1 MVAWVKKLIQYILF
15 LGIGLV
21 LLYLTYKNVNPVDLW
36 DNLKAVSV
44 KGLIVIVAIGFLAII
59 FRGLRWV
66 QMLQSLG
73 YEVHSVRAIAAVAMS
88 YLVNLVT
95 LRVGEVARCTAL
107 NRTDKVPID
116 KLVGTVVLER
126 VVDTLLFLFVVL
138 STVIISSDEL
148 SDFMVQ
154 SGAQL
159 PQLSATTLVLVGIII
174 GGGILLVYLT
184 RNIWIQ
190 WGFAQKIIGFTTGMA
205 EGLRSLRTVNNKPLF
220 WFYSIGIW
228 TCYVGTIAVGFTVA
242 SGLESIGPEQAFFV
256 SVAAGLGYVIPVPG
270 GIGAY
275 HYLVSKALVVL
286 GLTAFIGTS
295 FATLIHSSQ
304 SLMFVITGALA
315 FVFLYFAGRK

>member
-1 MVAWVKKLIQYILF
+1 MPAWVKKVTQYVLF
-15 LGIGLV
+15 LGIGLA
-21 LLYLTYKNVNPVDLW
+21 LLYLTFKNVNPVDLW
-36 DNLKAVSV
+36 DNLKSVSAE
-44 KGLIVIVAIGFLAII
+44 GLIGIIAIGFLAII

-73 YEVHSVRAIAAVAMS
+73 YEVHGARAIAAVAFS

-95 LRVGEVARCTAL
+95 PRVGEVARCTAL

-126 VVDTLLFLFVVL
+126 VVDTLLFLVVVL

-148 SDFMVQ
+148 RDFMIQ

-159 PQLSATTLVLVGIII
+159 PELSATALVLAGILL
-174 GGGILLVYLT
+174 GGGILLVYFT
-184 RNIWIQ
+184 RNSWMQ
-190 WGFAQKIIGFTTGMA
+190 WGFAQKIAGFATGMV

-228 TCYVGTIAVGFTVA
+228 TCYVATIAVGFTIV

-256 SVAAGLGYVIPVPG
+256 SVAAGLGFVIPVPG

-286 GLTAFIGTS
+286 GLTPFVGTS

-304 SLMFVITGALA
+304 SLMFVVTGALG

>member
-1 MVAWVKKLIQYILF
+1 MNGALKKTIQYVLF
-15 LGIGLV
+15 LGIGLA
-21 LLYLTYKNVNPVDLW
+21 LLYLTFKNVNPIDLW
-36 DNLKAVSV
+36 INIRAVSIE
-44 KGLIVIVAIGFLAII
+44 GFALIVFIGFVAIV

-73 YEVHSVRAIAAVAMS
+73 YEVKGSRAIAAVAFS

-95 LRVGEVARCTAL
+95 PRVGEVARCTAL
-107 NRTDKVPID
+107 NRTDNVPID

-126 VVDTLLFLFVVL
+126 VVDTLLFGMVVL
-138 STVIISSDEL
+138 STVFISSDEL
-148 SDFMVQ
+148 ASFLSE

-159 PQLSATTLVLVGIII
+159 PELSATTIFIASGVAIA
-174 GGGILLVYLT
+174 GILMVYLT
-184 RNIWIQ
+184 RKIWLQ
-190 WGFAQKIIGFTTGMA
+190 WGFAQKIAGFATGMIT
-205 EGLRSLRTVNNKPLF
+205 GLRSLRTVNNKPLF

-228 TCYVGTIAVGFTVA
+228 SCYVATIAVGFTIV
-242 SGLESIGPEQAFFV
+242 SGLERIGPEQAFFV
-256 SVAAGLGYVIPVPG
+256 SVAAGLGFVIPVPG

-286 GLTAFIGTS
+286 GLSPFVGTS

-304 SLMFVITGALA
+304 SLMFVFTGALG

>member
-1 MVAWVKKLIQYILF
+1 MNGALKKTIQYVLF
-15 LGIGLV
+15 LGIGLA
-21 LLYLTYKNVNPVDLW
+21 LLYLTFKNVNPIDLW
-36 DNLKAVSV
+36 NNIRAVSIE
-44 KGLIVIVAIGFLAII
+44 GFALIVFIGFVAIV

-73 YEVHSVRAIAAVAMS
+73 YEVKGSRAIAAVAFS

-95 LRVGEVARCTAL
+95 PRVGEVARCTAL
-107 NRTDKVPID
+107 NRTDNVPID

-126 VVDTLLFLFVVL
+126 VVDTLLFGMVVL
-138 STVIISSDEL
+138 STVFISSDEL
-148 SDFMVQ
+148 ASFLSE

-159 PQLSATTLVLVGIII
+159 PELSATTIFIASGAAIAGMLM
-174 GGGILLVYLT
+174 VYLT
-184 RNIWIQ
+184 RKIWLQ
-190 WGFAQKIIGFTTGMA
+190 WGFAQKIAGFATGMIT
-205 EGLRSLRTVNNKPLF
+205 GLRSLRTVNNKPLF

-228 TCYVGTIAVGFTVA
+228 SCYVATIAVGFTIV
-242 SGLESIGPEQAFFV
+242 SGLERIGPEQAFFV
-256 SVAAGLGYVIPVPG
+256 SVAAGLGFVIPVPG

-286 GLTAFIGTS
+286 GLSPFVGTS

-304 SLMFVITGALA
+304 SLMFVFTGALG

>member
-1 MVAWVKKLIQYILF
+1 MSGWVKKTVQYVLF
-15 LGIGLV
+15 LSIGV
-21 LLYLTYKNVNPVDLW
+21 ALLYLTFKNVNPVDLW
-36 DNLKAVSV
+36 NNLKEVPIS
-44 KGLIVIVAIGFLAII
+44 GLLLVIAIGFIAII

-73 YEVHSVRAIAAVAMS
+73 YEVQGARAIAAVAFS

-95 LRVGEVARCTAL
+95 PRVGEVARCTAL

-126 VVDTLLFLFVVL
+126 VVDTLLFAVVTL
-138 STVIISSDEL
+138 STVLISGDEL
-148 SDFMVQ
+148 RDFMAQ
-154 SGAQL
+154 SGAQI
-159 PQLSATTLVLVGIII
+159 PELSVAGSVVVISVLFAIFAV
-174 GGGILLVYLT
+174 VVFT
-184 RNIWIQ
+184 RKIWMQ
-190 WGFAQKIIGFTTGMA
+190 WTVAQKIAGFATGMIT
-205 EGLRSLRTVNNKPLF
+205 GLRSLRTVNNKPLF

-228 TCYVGTIAVGFTVA
+228 TCYVATIAIGFTIVE
-242 SGLESIGPEQAFFV
+242 GVQGIGPDQAFFV
-256 SVAAGLGYVIPVPG
+256 SVAAGLGFVIPVPG

-286 GLTAFIGTS
+286 GLSPFIGTS

-304 SLMFVITGALA
+304 SLMFVFTGALG

>member
-1 MVAWVKKLIQYILF
+1 MNGALKKTIQYVLF
-15 LGIGLV
+15 LGIGLA
-21 LLYLTYKNVNPVDLW
+21 LLYLTFKNVNPIDLW
-36 DNLKAVSV
+36 NNIRAVSIE
-44 KGLIVIVAIGFLAII
+44 GFALIVFIGFVAIV

-73 YEVHSVRAIAAVAMS
+73 YEVKGSRAIAAVAFS

-95 LRVGEVARCTAL
+95 PRVGEVARCTAL
-107 NRTDKVPID
+107 NRTDNVPID

-126 VVDTLLFLFVVL
+126 VVDTLLFGMVVL
-138 STVIISSDEL
+138 STIFISSDEL
-148 SDFMVQ
+148 ASFLSE

-159 PQLSATTLVLVGIII
+159 PELSATTIFIASGVAIA
-174 GGGILLVYLT
+174 GILMVYLT
-184 RNIWIQ
+184 RKIWLQ
-190 WGFAQKIIGFTTGMA
+190 WGFAQKIAGFATGMIT
-205 EGLRSLRTVNNKPLF
+205 GLRSLRTVNNKPLF

-228 TCYVGTIAVGFTVA
+228 SCYVATIAVGFTIV
-242 SGLESIGPEQAFFV
+242 SGLERIGPEQAFFV
-256 SVAAGLGYVIPVPG
+256 SVAAGLGFVIPVPG

-286 GLTAFIGTS
+286 GLSPFVGTS

-304 SLMFVITGALA
+304 SLMFVFTGALG

>member
-1 MVAWVKKLIQYILF
+1 MPAWVKKVAQYVLF
-15 LGIGLV
+15 LGIGLA
-21 LLYLTYKNVNPVDLW
+21 LLYLTFKNVNPVHLW

-44 KGLIVIVAIGFLAII
+44 EGLIGIIAIGFLAII

-73 YEVHSVRAIAAVAMS
+73 YEVHGARAIAAVAFS

-95 LRVGEVARCTAL
+95 PRVGEVARCTAL

-126 VVDTLLFLFVVL
+126 VVDTLLFLIVVL

-148 SDFMVQ
+148 RDFMIQ

-159 PQLSATTLVLVGIII
+159 PELSATTLVLAGILLVS
-174 GGGILLVYLT
+174 GILLVYFT
-184 RNIWIQ
+184 RNTWMQ
-190 WGFAQKIIGFTTGMA
+190 WGFAQKIAGFATGMV

-228 TCYVGTIAVGFTVA
+228 TCYVTTIAVGFTIV

-256 SVAAGLGYVIPVPG
+256 SVAAGLGFVIPVPG

-286 GLTAFIGTS
+286 GLTPFVGTS

-304 SLMFVITGALA
+304 SLMFVVTGALG

>member
-1 MVAWVKKLIQYILF
+1 MNGALKKTIQYVLF
-15 LGIGLV
+15 LGIGLA
-21 LLYLTYKNVNPVDLW
+21 LLYLTFKNVNPIDLW
-36 DNLKAVSV
+36 NNIRAVSIE
-44 KGLIVIVAIGFLAII
+44 GFALIVFIGFVAIV

-73 YEVHSVRAIAAVAMS
+73 YEVKGSRAIAAVAFS

-95 LRVGEVARCTAL
+95 PRVGEVARCTAL
-107 NRTDKVPID
+107 NRTDNVPID

-126 VVDTLLFLFVVL
+126 VVDTLLFGMVVL
-138 STVIISSDEL
+138 STVFISSDEL
-148 SDFMVQ
+148 ASFLSE

-159 PQLSATTLVLVGIII
+159 PELSATTIFIASGVAIAGMLM
-174 GGGILLVYLT
+174 VYLT
-184 RNIWIQ
+184 RKIWLQ
-190 WGFAQKIIGFTTGMA
+190 WGFAQKIAGFATGMIT
-205 EGLRSLRTVNNKPLF
+205 GLRSLRTVNNKPLF

-228 TCYVGTIAVGFTVA
+228 SCYVATIAVGFTIV
-242 SGLESIGPEQAFFV
+242 SGLERIGPEQAFFV
-256 SVAAGLGYVIPVPG
+256 SVAAGLGFVIPVPG

-286 GLTAFIGTS
+286 GLSPFVGTS

-304 SLMFVITGALA
+304 SLMFVFTGALG

>member
-1 MVAWVKKLIQYILF
+1 MNGALKKTIQYVLF
-15 LGIGLV
+15 LGIGLA
-21 LLYLTYKNVNPVDLW
+21 LLYLTFKNVNPIDLW
-36 DNLKAVSV
+36 NNIRAVSIE
-44 KGLIVIVAIGFLAII
+44 GFALIVFIGFVAIV

-73 YEVHSVRAIAAVAMS
+73 YEVKGSRAIAAVAFS

-95 LRVGEVARCTAL
+95 PRVGEVARCTAL
-107 NRTDKVPID
+107 NRTDNVPID

-126 VVDTLLFLFVVL
+126 VVDTLLFGMVVL
-138 STVIISSDEL
+138 STVFISSDEL
-148 SDFMVQ
+148 ASFLSE

-159 PQLSATTLVLVGIII
+159 PELSATTIFIASGVAIA
-174 GGGILLVYLT
+174 GILMVYST
-184 RNIWIQ
+184 RKIWLQ
-190 WGFAQKIIGFTTGMA
+190 WGFAQKIAGFATGMIT
-205 EGLRSLRTVNNKPLF
+205 GLRSLRTVNNKPLF

-228 TCYVGTIAVGFTVA
+228 SCYVATIAVGFTIV
-242 SGLESIGPEQAFFV
+242 SGLERIGPEQAFFV
-256 SVAAGLGYVIPVPG
+256 SVAAGLGFVIPVPG

-286 GLTAFIGTS
+286 GLSPFVGTS

-304 SLMFVITGALA
+304 SLMFVFTGALG

>member
-1 MVAWVKKLIQYILF
+1 MNGALKKTIQYVLF
-15 LGIGLV
+15 LGIGLA
-21 LLYLTYKNVNPVDLW
+21 LLYLTFKNVNPIDLW
-36 DNLKAVSV
+36 NNIRAVSIE
-44 KGLIVIVAIGFLAII
+44 GFALIVFIGFVAIV

-73 YEVHSVRAIAAVAMS
+73 YEVKGSRAIAAVAFS

-95 LRVGEVARCTAL
+95 PRVGEVARCTAL
-107 NRTDKVPID
+107 NRTDNVPID

-126 VVDTLLFLFVVL
+126 VVDTLLFGMVVL
-138 STVIISSDEL
+138 STVFISSDEL
-148 SDFMVQ
+148 ASFLSE

-159 PQLSATTLVLVGIII
+159 PELSATTIFIASGVAIAGMLMM
-174 GGGILLVYLT
+174 YLT
-184 RNIWIQ
+184 RKIWLQ
-190 WGFAQKIIGFTTGMA
+190 WGFAQKIAGFATGMIT
-205 EGLRSLRTVNNKPLF
+205 GLRSLRTVNNKPLF

-228 TCYVGTIAVGFTVA
+228 SCYVATIAVGFTIV
-242 SGLESIGPEQAFFV
+242 SGLERIGPEQAFFV
-256 SVAAGLGYVIPVPG
+256 SVAAGLGFVIPVPG

-286 GLTAFIGTS
+286 GLSPFVGTS

-304 SLMFVITGALA
+304 SLMFVFTGALG

>member
-1 MVAWVKKLIQYILF
+1 MNGALKKTIQYVLF
-15 LGIGLV
+15 LGIGLA
-21 LLYLTYKNVNPVDLW
+21 LLYLTFKNVNPIDLW
-36 DNLKAVSV
+36 NNIRAVSIE
-44 KGLIVIVAIGFLAII
+44 GFALIVFIGFVAIV

-73 YEVHSVRAIAAVAMS
+73 YEVKGSRAIAAVAFS

-95 LRVGEVARCTAL
+95 PRVGEVARCTAL
-107 NRTDKVPID
+107 NRTDNVPID

-126 VVDTLLFLFVVL
+126 VVDTLLFGMVVL
-138 STVIISSDEL
+138 STVFISSDEL
-148 SDFMVQ
+148 ASFLSE

-159 PQLSATTLVLVGIII
+159 PELSATTIFIASGVAIAGMLM
-174 GGGILLVYLT
+174 VYLT
-184 RNIWIQ
+184 RKFWLQ
-190 WGFAQKIIGFTTGMA
+190 WGFAQKIAGFATGMIT
-205 EGLRSLRTVNNKPLF
+205 GLRSLRTVNNKPLF

-228 TCYVGTIAVGFTVA
+228 SCYVATIAVGFTIV

-256 SVAAGLGYVIPVPG
+256 SVAAGLGFVIPVPG

-286 GLTAFIGTS
+286 GLSPFVGTS

-304 SLMFVITGALA
+304 SLMFVFTGALG

>member
-1 MVAWVKKLIQYILF
+1 MPAWVKKAAQYVLF
-15 LGIGLV
+15 LGIGLA
-21 LLYLTYKNVNPVDLW
+21 LLYLTFKNVNPVDLW

-44 KGLIVIVAIGFLAII
+44 EGLIGIIAIGFLAII

-73 YEVHSVRAIAAVAMS
+73 YEVHSARAIAAVAIS

-95 LRVGEVARCTAL
+95 PRVGEVARCTAL

-126 VVDTLLFLFVVL
+126 VVDTLLFLVVVL

-148 SDFMVQ
+148 RDFMIE

-159 PQLSATTLVLVGIII
+159 PELSATTLVLAVILL

-184 RNIWIQ
+184 RNIWMQ
-190 WGFAQKIIGFTTGMA
+190 WGFAQKIAGFATGMV

-228 TCYVGTIAVGFTVA
+228 TCYVATIAVGFTIV

-256 SVAAGLGYVIPVPG
+256 SVAAGLGFVIPVPG

-286 GLTAFIGTS
+286 GLTQFVGTS

-304 SLMFVITGALA
+304 SLMFVVTGALG

>member
-1 MVAWVKKLIQYILF
+1 MNGALKKTIQYVLF
-15 LGIGLV
+15 LGIGLA
-21 LLYLTYKNVNPVDLW
+21 LLYLTFKNVNPIDLW
-36 DNLKAVSV
+36 NNIRAVSIE
-44 KGLIVIVAIGFLAII
+44 GFALIVFIGFVAIV

-73 YEVHSVRAIAAVAMS
+73 YEVKGSRAIAAVAFS

-95 LRVGEVARCTAL
+95 PRVGEVARCTAL
-107 NRTDKVPID
+107 NRTDNVPID

-126 VVDTLLFLFVVL
+126 VVDTLLFGMVVL
-138 STVIISSDEL
+138 STVFISSDEL
-148 SDFMVQ
+148 ASFLSE

-159 PQLSATTLVLVGIII
+159 PELSATTIFIASGVAIA
-174 GGGILLVYLT
+174 GILMVYST
-184 RNIWIQ
+184 RKIWLQ
-190 WGFAQKIIGFTTGMA
+190 WGFAQKIAGFATGMIT
-205 EGLRSLRTVNNKPLF
+205 GLRSLRTVNNKPLF

-228 TCYVGTIAVGFTVA
+228 SCYVATIAVGFTIV
-242 SGLESIGPEQAFFV
+242 SGLEPIGPEQAFFV
-256 SVAAGLGYVIPVPG
+256 SVAAGLGFVIPVPG

-286 GLTAFIGTS
+286 GLSPFVGTS

-304 SLMFVITGALA
+304 SLMFVFTGALG

>member
-1 MVAWVKKLIQYILF
+1 MAAWVKKVGQYALF
-15 LGIGLV
+15 LGISLA
-21 LLYLTYKNVNPVDLW
+21 LLYLTFKNINPVDLW
-36 DNLKAVSV
+36 DNLKAASV

-73 YEVHSVRAIAAVAMS
+73 YEVHSVRAIAAVALS

-95 LRVGEVARCTAL
+95 PRVGEVARCTAL

-126 VVDTLLFLFVVL
+126 VVDTLLFLVVVL

-148 SDFMVQ
+148 SDFIIQ

-159 PQLSATTLVLVGIII
+159 PQLSATTLVLAGIIL
-174 GGGILLVYLT
+174 GGGILLIYFT
-184 RNIWIQ
+184 RNIWMQ
-190 WGFAQKIIGFTTGMA
+190 WGFAQKIVGFTTGMT
-205 EGLRSLRTVNNKPLF
+205 EGLRSLRTVNNKSLF

-228 TCYVGTIAVGFTVA
+228 TCYVGTIAVGFSVV

-256 SVAAGLGYVIPVPG
+256 SVAAGMGYVIPVPG

>member
-1 MVAWVKKLIQYILF
+1 MNGALKKTIQYVLF
-15 LGIGLV
+15 LGIGLA
-21 LLYLTYKNVNPVDLW
+21 LLYLTFKNVNPIDLW
-36 DNLKAVSV
+36 INIRAVSIE
-44 KGLIVIVAIGFLAII
+44 GFALIVFIGFVAIV

-73 YEVHSVRAIAAVAMS
+73 YEVKGSRAIAAVAFS

-95 LRVGEVARCTAL
+95 PRVGEVARCTAL
-107 NRTDKVPID
+107 NRTDNVPID

-126 VVDTLLFLFVVL
+126 VVDTLLFGMVVL
-138 STVIISSDEL
+138 STVFISSDEL
-148 SDFMVQ
+148 ASFLSE

-159 PQLSATTLVLVGIII
+159 PELSATTIFIASGVAIAGMLM
-174 GGGILLVYLT
+174 VYLT
-184 RNIWIQ
+184 RKIWLQ
-190 WGFAQKIIGFTTGMA
+190 WGFAQKIAGFATGMIT
-205 EGLRSLRTVNNKPLF
+205 GLRSLRTVNNKPLF

-228 TCYVGTIAVGFTVA
+228 SCYVATIAVGFTIV
-242 SGLESIGPEQAFFV
+242 SGLERIGPEQAFFV
-256 SVAAGLGYVIPVPG
+256 SVAAGLGFVIPVPG

-286 GLTAFIGTS
+286 GLSPFVGTS

-304 SLMFVITGALA
+304 SLMFVFTGALG

>member
-1 MVAWVKKLIQYILF
+1 MAAWVKKLIQYILF

>member
-1 MVAWVKKLIQYILF
+1 MNGALKKTIQYVLF
-15 LGIGLV
+15 LGIGLA
-21 LLYLTYKNVNPVDLW
+21 LLYLTFKNVNPIDLW
-36 DNLKAVSV
+36 NNIRAVSIE
-44 KGLIVIVAIGFLAII
+44 GFALIVFIGFVAIV

-73 YEVHSVRAIAAVAMS
+73 YEVKGSRAIAAVAFS

-95 LRVGEVARCTAL
+95 PRVGEVARCTAL
-107 NRTDKVPID
+107 NRTDNVPID

-126 VVDTLLFLFVVL
+126 VVDTLLFGVVVL
-138 STVIISSDEL
+138 STVFISSDEL
-148 SDFMVQ
+148 ASFLSE

-159 PQLSATTLVLVGIII
+159 PELSATTIFIASGVAIAGTLM
-174 GGGILLVYLT
+174 VYLT
-184 RNIWIQ
+184 RKFWLQ
-190 WGFAQKIIGFTTGMA
+190 WGFAQKIAGFATGMIT
-205 EGLRSLRTVNNKPLF
+205 GLRSLRTVNNKPLF

-228 TCYVGTIAVGFTVA
+228 SCYVATIAVGFTIV
-242 SGLESIGPEQAFFV
+242 SGLERIGPEQAFFV
-256 SVAAGLGYVIPVPG
+256 SVAAGLGFVIPVPG

-286 GLTAFIGTS
+286 GLSPFVGTS

-304 SLMFVITGALA
+304 SLMFVFTGALG